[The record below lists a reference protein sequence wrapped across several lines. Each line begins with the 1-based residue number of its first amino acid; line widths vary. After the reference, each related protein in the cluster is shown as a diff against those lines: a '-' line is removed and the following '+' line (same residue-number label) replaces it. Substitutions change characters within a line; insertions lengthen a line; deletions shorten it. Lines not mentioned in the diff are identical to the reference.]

1 MNILHISDL
10 HFGPRHWKGNDA
22 LLLEKLN
29 SYTADLVINT
39 GDNTTDSLESEFK
52 AVGSFLNSLNCE
64 HVISIPGNHD
74 KRNMR
79 AQDFFRQYIDNVEV
93 IRPMDPARCT
103 KTKIL
108 IDQYTTGIEEHFTD
122 INFIKKITID
132 GKCLLVVCIDS
143 NETYQDIGIIDREM
157 LHTVSQKIAE
167 LEYDN
172 IILLN
177 HYSITDSDGDPMFHS
192 DRIIDFVKRNK
203 IEHVFCG
210 HGHNL
215 SLTKTT
221 DLIRNCS
228 FTQYKNGTLGSH
240 NSHKDSNMF
249 LYYENFMK
257 DNMKIHI
264 VRIHVDGDK
273 LEFEENIVTPP
284 TNS

>member
-10 HFGPRHWKGNDA
+10 HFGTRHWKGNDQ

-29 SYTADLVINT
+29 SYTSDLIINT
-39 GDNTTDSLESEFK
+39 GDNTTDSLESEFR
-52 AVGSFLNSLNCE
+52 AAGVFLDSLNCE

-79 AQDFFRQYIDNVEV
+79 AQDFFRKYIDNIEV
-93 IRPMDPARCT
+93 IRPMDPSRCN
-103 KTKIL
+103 KNKIL
-108 IDQYTTGIEEHFTD
+108 IDQYTTGITEHFTD

-132 GKCLLVVCIDS
+132 GKSLLVVCIDS
-143 NETYQDIGIIDREM
+143 NDSYQDIGTVDREM
-157 LHTVSQKIAE
+157 LHSVSQKVSQ

-177 HYSITDSDGDPMFHS
+177 HYSILDADGDPMFHS
-192 DRIIDFVKRNK
+192 DRIIDFVKHHK

-215 SLTKTT
+215 EINKTT

-228 FTQYKNGTLGSH
+228 FTQYKNGTLGSR

-249 LYYENFMK
+249 LYYENFAE

-264 VRIHVDGDK
+264 VRIRDHDGQ
-273 LEFEENIVTPP
+273 LEFEENLIDITGV
-284 TNS
+284 

>member
-29 SYTADLVINT
+29 SYLADIIINT

-52 AVGSFLNSLNCE
+52 AVSDFLNALNCK
-64 HVISIPGNHD
+64 HIISIPGNHD

-93 IRPMDPARCT
+93 IRPMDPLRCT
-103 KTKIL
+103 KNKIL
-108 IDQYTTGIEEHFTD
+108 IDQYTTGIKEHFTD

-132 GKCLLVVCIDS
+132 GKSLLVVCIDS
-143 NETYQDIGIIDREM
+143 NVSYQDIGSIDREM
-157 LHTVSQKIAE
+157 LDTVSQKINE
-167 LEYDN
+167 LEYDS

-177 HYSITDSDGDPMFHS
+177 HYSIVDADGDPMYHS
-192 DRIIDFVKRNK
+192 ERIIEFVKQNK

-215 SLTKTT
+215 QLTKTT
-221 DLIRNCS
+221 DLIRNYS
-228 FTQYKNGTLGSH
+228 FNQYKNGTLGSH

-249 LYYENFMK
+249 LYYENFAEK
-257 DNMKIHI
+257 NMKIHI
-264 VRIHVDGDK
+264 VRIHIDGDQ
-273 LEFEENIVTPP
+273 LEFEENIISIT
-284 TNS
+284 